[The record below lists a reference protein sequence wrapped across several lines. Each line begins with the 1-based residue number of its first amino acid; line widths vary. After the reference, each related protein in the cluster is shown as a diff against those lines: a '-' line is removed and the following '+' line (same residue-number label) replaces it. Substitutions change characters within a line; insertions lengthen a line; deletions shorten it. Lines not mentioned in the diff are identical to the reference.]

1 MFYVETK
8 DGEKFFTSSNS
19 DDVAEFAKIL
29 ENKMGKDMAK
39 LFLEILEEKVSS
51 VELYYTDGDG
61 IYTQIEPYETAI
73 NSAIWSIKDI
83 LCRGRSSLPAWTL
96 KALRNTVEELETYE

>member
-8 DGEKFFTSSNS
+8 DGEKFFTSPNS

-29 ENKMGKDMAK
+29 EEKLGKDMAK
-39 LFLEILEEKVSS
+39 LFSDILEEKVSS

-73 NSAIWSIKDI
+73 NDAIWGIKDL
-83 LCRGRSSLPAWTL
+83 LCRGRTTLPKWAVKGL
-96 KALRNTVEELETYE
+96 KDIQENLENHE